1 MASDHLSRSARAYV
15 AAVSL
20 AGSAVAV
27 HSFMALAA
35 APVSRSWFVLAVLT
49 LLSGSFTVR
58 IPTIPARLSVSET
71 FVFATVLMFG
81 PAAATVIVVLDTLVI
96 SFWLG
101 RRSNP
106 PSRLLFNVSAPAVA
120 IWIASQTFYAISG
133 IEPLSVSQQPIVSL
147 VFPLF
152 GLAVLYFLLNS
163 WLIAFAVAFQK
174 QQSAF
179 VIWRHNLLW
188 LSLNYFSGASV
199 AALLLPYLSQP
210 ESVFLRIIGILLPI
224 LIISFLT
231 LKTALGRVEDANK
244 HLGELNRLY
253 MSTIETLAM
262 AIDAKDQITHGHI
275 RRVQQYAVGLAKHL
289 GVTEKSQINAIEA
302 ASLLHDMGKLAV
314 PEYILNK
321 PGRLTETEFEKMKAH
336 ASVGADI
343 LSAIDFPY
351 PVVPIVRHHHENWN
365 GTGYPDGL
373 SGAAIPI
380 GARILSVVD
389 CFDAL
394 TSDRPYRPRLPDAE
408 AIRILLE
415 RRGIMYDPLIVD
427 AFIAVHSELSPTQ
440 LDAQAHV
447 KDGFN
452 AITRRTGTIES
463 SNTDPSLDNISSSTE
478 EMLVLY
484 DLAKSLSNQFALDEA
499 ADIVSKH
506 LRRIV
511 PATTCVFFI
520 YDPIS
525 DELRAAHATG
535 DNATHF
541 SGLSIPRGQRLSGW
555 VAANLQTILNSD
567 PILDLGE
574 AGRHMRP
581 RLHSCLSTAL
591 VTDDQLVGVLSL
603 YSIHR
608 DGFNEDHRRIVEVV
622 ARQVSQTIRHTA
634 GFDKRRGATTPRD
647 KLGIVPSYEQLEG
660 VINSELASSTAGRA
674 VSIVWVRARN
684 LLHGRRILYSNKEDP
699 AAIVGVI
706 CKELRAADFLCR
718 YDDDF
723 VVVLSGTDR
732 ESADAI
738 AARITKGVSGLKPLT
753 THDQRIV
760 SIGVAT
766 APANGTTIEELLAS
780 AKRLPHGQST
790 LSPSRPSVH

>member
-1 MASDHLSRSARAYV
+1 
-15 AAVSL
+15 
-20 AGSAVAV
+20 
-27 HSFMALAA
+27 MALAA

-120 IWIASQTFYAISG
+120 IWIASQTFYALSG

-289 GVTEKSQINAIEA
+289 GVTEKSQIDAIEA

-314 PEYILNK
+314 PDTY
-321 PGRLTETEFEKMKAH
+321 
-336 ASVGADI
+336 
-343 LSAIDFPY
+343 
-351 PVVPIVRHHHENWN
+351 
-365 GTGYPDGL
+365 
-373 SGAAIPI
+373 
-380 GARILSVVD
+380 
-389 CFDAL
+389 
-394 TSDRPYRPRLPDAE
+394 
-408 AIRILLE
+408 
-415 RRGIMYDPLIVD
+415 
-427 AFIAVHSELSPTQ
+427 
-440 LDAQAHV
+440 
-447 KDGFN
+447 
-452 AITRRTGTIES
+452 
-463 SNTDPSLDNISSSTE
+463 
-478 EMLVLY
+478 
-484 DLAKSLSNQFALDEA
+484 
-499 ADIVSKH
+499 
-506 LRRIV
+506 
-511 PATTCVFFI
+511 
-520 YDPIS
+520 
-525 DELRAAHATG
+525 
-535 DNATHF
+535 
-541 SGLSIPRGQRLSGW
+541 
-555 VAANLQTILNSD
+555 
-567 PILDLGE
+567 
-574 AGRHMRP
+574 
-581 RLHSCLSTAL
+581 
-591 VTDDQLVGVLSL
+591 
-603 YSIHR
+603 
-608 DGFNEDHRRIVEVV
+608 
-622 ARQVSQTIRHTA
+622 
-634 GFDKRRGATTPRD
+634 
-647 KLGIVPSYEQLEG
+647 
-660 VINSELASSTAGRA
+660 
-674 VSIVWVRARN
+674 
-684 LLHGRRILYSNKEDP
+684 
-699 AAIVGVI
+699 
-706 CKELRAADFLCR
+706 
-718 YDDDF
+718 
-723 VVVLSGTDR
+723 
-732 ESADAI
+732 
-738 AARITKGVSGLKPLT
+738 
-753 THDQRIV
+753 
-760 SIGVAT
+760 
-766 APANGTTIEELLAS
+766 
-780 AKRLPHGQST
+780 
-790 LSPSRPSVH
+790 

>member
-1 MASDHLSRSARAYV
+1 MVSAEPPFRSVHEFYLLWIALMLLRRPPLSPSPPRCGSDSN
-15 AAVSL
+15 L
-20 AGSAVAV
+20 AG
-27 HSFMALAA
+27 
-35 APVSRSWFVLAVLT
+35 APR
-49 LLSGSFTVR
+49 
-58 IPTIPARLSVSET
+58 
-71 FVFATVLMFG
+71 
-81 PAAATVIVVLDTLVI
+81 D
-96 SFWLG
+96 
-101 RRSNP
+101 
-106 PSRLLFNVSAPAVA
+106 
-120 IWIASQTFYAISG
+120 
-133 IEPLSVSQQPIVSL
+133 
-147 VFPLF
+147 
-152 GLAVLYFLLNS
+152 
-163 WLIAFAVAFQK
+163 
-174 QQSAF
+174 
-179 VIWRHNLLW
+179 
-188 LSLNYFSGASV
+188 
-199 AALLLPYLSQP
+199 
-210 ESVFLRIIGILLPI
+210 
-224 LIISFLT
+224 
-231 LKTALGRVEDANK
+231 
-244 HLGELNRLY
+244 
-253 MSTIETLAM
+253 
-262 AIDAKDQITHGHI
+262 
-275 RRVQQYAVGLAKHL
+275 
-289 GVTEKSQINAIEA
+289 
-302 ASLLHDMGKLAV
+302 
-314 PEYILNK
+314 
-321 PGRLTETEFEKMKAH
+321 H
-336 ASVGADI
+336 A
-343 LSAIDFPY
+343 
-351 PVVPIVRHHHENWN
+351 
-365 GTGYPDGL
+365 
-373 SGAAIPI
+373 
-380 GARILSVVD
+380 
-389 CFDAL
+389 
-394 TSDRPYRPRLPDAE
+394 
-408 AIRILLE
+408 
-415 RRGIMYDPLIVD
+415 DPLIVD

-440 LDAQAHV
+440 LDAHAHV

-452 AITRRTGTIES
+452 AITRRTGTLES

-684 LLHGRRILYSNKEDP
+684 PSTADGFSTQLKRILRQSWVSSARNSEQQ
-699 AAIVGVI
+699 I
-706 CKELRAADFLCR
+706 CFA
-718 YDDDF
+718 
-723 VVVLSGTDR
+723 
-732 ESADAI
+732 
-738 AARITKGVSGLKPLT
+738 
-753 THDQRIV
+753 
-760 SIGVAT
+760 
-766 APANGTTIEELLAS
+766 GTTT
-780 AKRLPHGQST
+780 T
-790 LSPSRPSVH
+790 LSWS